1 MATGITPKKDAEIA
15 IRRLASNVSYQADLD
30 DKAGIVEGAE
40 HLREAAAYLEAAAV
54 LVSELP
60 DSLED
65 QSA

>member
-30 DKAGIVEGAE
+30 DKAGITEGAW